1 MGTKNDE
8 DREFC
13 CEFFL
18 LYQEL
23 PELWKVKSEVYKN
36 RNKKDAAYDKMV
48 EKMKKI
54 EPKTDRAKVRTKIN
68 AFRTSY

>member
-8 DREFC
+8 DRELW

-23 PELWKVKSEVYKN
+23 PELRKVKSEVYKN
-36 RNKKDAAYDKMV
+36 RTCIYGTCANVLKFTQAVCTCMYVSWHNHVFAQTV
-48 EKMKKI
+48 
-54 EPKTDRAKVRTKIN
+54 
-68 AFRTSY
+68 

>member
-8 DREFC
+8 DRELW

-48 EKMKKI
+48 EK
-54 EPKTDRAKVRTKIN
+54 
-68 AFRTSY
+68 